1 MECRMEHANMTVR
14 SIDKAVHF
22 LTAAFPEFQVRGS
35 KKNSED
41 TRKKWLHIGTEK
53 TYVAL
58 EEVNPPSETGRAPYE
73 NPGINH
79 IGFVV
84 DDLGGLIERLRSA
97 GYDPGELAEDIDSRK
112 RTYIF
117 DENGVEWEFVQYL
130 TDDPERANVYQ

>member
-1 MECRMEHANMTVR
+1 MECRMEHVNMTVR
-14 SIDKAVHF
+14 SIDKAVRF
-22 LTAAFPEFQVRGS
+22 VTAAFPEFRVRGS

-84 DDLGGLIERLRSA
+84 DDLDGLIERVRSA

-130 TDDPERANVYQ
+130 TDDPEQANVYQ